1 MTQTQTLAQALEC
14 ADMII
19 IDELYAFDFA
29 LADDGLTIVCMDG
42 RTERRWHFSLE
53 AVACANFVTEG
64 DQWKID
70 GLDTEHRLRLLDAF
84 SAEEDD
90 DQE

>member
-1 MTQTQTLAQALEC
+1 MTQTLAQALEN

-19 IDELYAFDFA
+19 IDELYAFAFE
-29 LADDGLTIVCMDG
+29 LADTGLTILCMDG

-53 AVACANFVTEG
+53 AVAHANFVAES
-64 DQWKID
+64 DQWHIVGSD
-70 GLDTEHRLRLLDAF
+70 AEHRLRLLDAF